1 MISLG
6 IYEKALPRDI
16 SWEKRLELAK
26 ELGFNFVELSKIG
39 RASCRERV

>member
-26 ELGFNFVELSKIG
+26 ELGFKVTNVWL
-39 RASCRERV
+39 A